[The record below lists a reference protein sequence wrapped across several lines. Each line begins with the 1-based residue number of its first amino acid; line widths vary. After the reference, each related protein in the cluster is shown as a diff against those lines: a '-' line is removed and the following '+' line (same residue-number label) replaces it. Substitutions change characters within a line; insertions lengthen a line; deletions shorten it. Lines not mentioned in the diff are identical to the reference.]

1 MKSLTLLT
9 ICAVLSVSLSMNDL
23 DPDVV
28 VDPAPDPPAEPA
40 PAADSSASSSASSS
54 SSSASDSSAS
64 DSSASDSSDSSSS
77 SSSSSSSESASAEG
91 VGVPATAEDPA
102 AATEPEVIMKRDLAS
117 VLLRRKRAAGPA
129 AAAFTLTQVESLS
142 EVCELNLA
150 CEHMAET
157 AGIVAAYTAYY
168 GPPPF

>member
-9 ICAVLSVSLSMNDL
+9 ICAILSVSLSMNDL
-23 DPDVV
+23 SLDVV
-28 VDPAPDPPAEPA
+28 LDPAPDPATEPA

-64 DSSASDSSDSSSS
+64 ASDSSDSDSSS
-77 SSSSSSSESASAEG
+77 ASSESSSESTSAE
-91 VGVPATAEDPA
+91 AEDPA

-117 VLLRRKRAAGPA
+117 VLLRRKRAAGQA

>member
-23 DPDVV
+23 ALDVV
-28 VDPAPDPPAEPA
+28 LDPAPDLAAEPA

-64 DSSASDSSDSSSS
+64 ASDSSDSSSS
-77 SSSSSSSESASAEG
+77 SSSSSESESASAE
-91 VGVPATAEDPA
+91 ATAEDPA

-129 AAAFTLTQVESLS
+129 AAAFTLTQLESLS

-157 AGIVAAYTAYY
+157 AGIVAAYAAYY

>member
-23 DPDVV
+23 APDVV
-28 VDPAPDPPAEPA
+28 LDPAPDTAAEPA
-40 PAADSSASSSASSS
+40 PAADSSASSSD

-64 DSSASDSSDSSSS
+64 ASDSSDTDSSSS
-77 SSSSSSSESASAEG
+77 SSESSSSESASAE
-91 VGVPATAEDPA
+91 ATAEDPA
-102 AATEPEVIMKRDLAS
+102 AATEPDVIMKRDLAS

-157 AGIVAAYTAYY
+157 AGIIAAYTAYY

>member
-1 MKSLTLLT
+1 M
-9 ICAVLSVSLSMNDL
+9 

-77 SSSSSSSESASAEG
+77 SSSSSSSESASAE
-91 VGVPATAEDPA
+91 GVPATAEDPA

>member
-23 DPDVV
+23 SLDVV
-28 VDPAPDPPAEPA
+28 LDPAPDPATEPA

-64 DSSASDSSDSSSS
+64 ASDSSDSDSSS
-77 SSSSSSSESASAEG
+77 ASSESSSESTSAE
-91 VGVPATAEDPA
+91 ATAEDPA

-117 VLLRRKRAAGPA
+117 VLLRRKRAAGQA